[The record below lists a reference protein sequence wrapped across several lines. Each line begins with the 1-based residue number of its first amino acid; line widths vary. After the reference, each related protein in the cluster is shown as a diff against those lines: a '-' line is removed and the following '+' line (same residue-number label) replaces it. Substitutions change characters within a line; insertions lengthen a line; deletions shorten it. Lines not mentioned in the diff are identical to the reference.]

1 MPAPPRP
8 RRTTNS
14 SLISA
19 AAIVIAA
26 TIALTIH
33 LDSTIREP
41 VLATGLIGEGL
52 WRTLVAALGGITSS
66 PGEPLSAQVASLTLG
81 LSTAGLSLFA
91 WLAGAAWI
99 SRRRAAPYQSALC
112 EWGRWGWL
120 WWLL

>member
-1 MPAPPRP
+1 
-8 RRTTNS
+8 
-14 SLISA
+14 
-19 AAIVIAA
+19 
-26 TIALTIH
+26 
-33 LDSTIREP
+33 
-41 VLATGLIGEGL
+41 GLIGEGL

-81 LSTAGLSLFA
+81 LCTAGLSLFA

-120 WWLL
+120 WWLLPVLWELLGAAADLSGSDSFRALWQRTL